1 MSDRLE
7 NGDFPKDGAYEVVN
21 KFIDINKVKE
31 SGKFVML
38 PVRNYQIVRLNILKL
53 MIMMKR

>member
-31 SGKFVML
+31 SGKICYLCLYRVT
-38 PVRNYQIVRLNILKL
+38 RL
-53 MIMMKR
+53 